1 MVGREFPSSP
11 ATTRHSPAP
20 DRRCQGT
27 SLVEVLVAIVIF
39 SVGVLAVAAL
49 QLVARHGVQE
59 AAQRTLATRLAQDL
73 VDTLRANN
81 TSEALANYLGSASP
95 WPQRWTGRS
104 RLAASVRDPG
114 CALTTPCTGAR
125 AVARDLLY
133 WERLLDGDLDRV
145 GTESVGGLL
154 YPTACL
160 AGPTDGRSGTYEV
173 TIAWR
178 GPSPLP
184 TTARSGC
191 GSHATGL
198 GVAAPPGTLLYGEDD
213 RYRRQVSV
221 SAYITVRS

>member
-1 MVGREFPSSP
+1 M
-11 ATTRHSPAP
+11 
-20 DRRCQGT
+20 
-27 SLVEVLVAIVIF
+27 LVAVVLF
-39 SVGVLAVAAL
+39 SVGVLGVAAL

-81 TSEALANYLGSASP
+81 TPEALSNCLGNTSP
-95 WPQRWTGRS
+95 WPLRWAGRS
-104 RLAASVRDPG
+104 RLAASISDPG
-114 CALTTPCTGAR
+114 CSPTSPCLGPQ

-133 WERLLDGDLDRV
+133 WERLLDGELDRV
-145 GTESVGGLL
+145 GTDAVGGLL

-160 AGPTDGRSGTYEV
+160 TGPSDGRSGTYEV

-184 TTARSGC
+184 KPAATAC
-191 GSHATGL
+191 GSQATGR
-198 GVAAPPGTLLYGEDD
+198 GGAAPAGTRLYGDD
-213 RYRRQVSV
+213 DLYRRHVSV